1 MNPRVYNQQNY
12 LPVNECGVITIYPM
26 TVNCIPIPPLF
37 PSGKGSLTL
46 QIVGGTPPYSINLLN
61 FTGNVIISN
70 SNLANIPNLLPGTY
84 FVEITDSFGDFQQV
98 INCTIPEPTTTTTTT
113 SSLPIIVP
121 SYQEYSMCMNINLK
135 RVVGTISYPYSDS
148 ISFLLYSF
156 TNVSG
161 ITTPIFISN
170 SGEEL
175 IIWDNNINNWS
186 LSASSSSTLNI
197 YLTGQTFT
205 NWDII
210 NTTSLPSPSIP
221 FTPTNLPLGP
231 WYLIP
236 SSGLPPTPPITG
248 TINALFGICKQPTL
262 FLFINESWW
271 QYYGANIP
279 SQYRGSSCGGNNKTP
294 WFKWST
300 QNLGGVTVTDYEIL
314 CTNNGTGNIY
324 FDVTSIDSTQFQ
336 ISDTIPWIG
345 SPTINPTTGGG
356 IVNSKGWEGP
366 CLPPLTNQ
374 NFTVTLTANLSV
386 GGPLTASIN
395 FIYCQTVTNGICG
408 I

>member
-1 MNPRVYNQQNY
+1 MNPRVYSQQNY

-113 SSLPIIVP
+113 SSLPVNVP
-121 SYQEYSMCMNINLK
+121 SYQEYSFCMTIRLK
-135 RVVGTISYPYSDS
+135 RDITPS
-148 ISFLLYSF
+148 ITEKYNDDLFFTLYSF
-156 TNVSG
+156 SNVNNIIS
-161 ITTPIFISN
+161 PIFISN
-170 SGEEL
+170 TGNEFVV
-175 IIWDNNINNWS
+175 WDNPNWS
-186 LSASSSSTLNI
+186 LSATPSSQLYT
-197 YLTGQTFT
+197 YLTNQQLS
-205 NWDII
+205 NWDIV
-210 NTTSLPSPSIP
+210 NTTPFPSSPTP
-221 FTPTNLPLGP
+221 FTAANLPLGSYTITP
-231 WYLIP
+231 NVI
-236 SSGLPPTPPITG
+236 PPIAG
-248 TINALFGICKQPTL
+248 SINSYQGCKPPTL

-279 SQYRGSSCGGNNKTP
+279 SQYRGSSCSGNNKTP

-314 CTNNGTGNIY
+314 CVNNGTGNIY
-324 FDVTSIDSTQFQ
+324 FDVMGITSTQFQ

-356 IVNSKGWEGP
+356 ITNGKGWEGP

-386 GGPLTASIN
+386 GPPLTASIN

>member
-1 MNPRVYNQQNY
+1 
-12 LPVNECGVITIYPM
+12 
-26 TVNCIPIPPLF
+26 
-37 PSGKGSLTL
+37 
-46 QIVGGTPPYSINLLN
+46 
-61 FTGNVIISN
+61 
-70 SNLANIPNLLPGTY
+70 
-84 FVEITDSFGDFQQV
+84 
-98 INCTIPEPTTTTTTT
+98 
-113 SSLPIIVP
+113 
-121 SYQEYSMCMNINLK
+121 MNINLK
-135 RVVGTISYPYSDS
+135 RVVGTVSYPYSDS

-175 IIWDNNINNWS
+175 IVWDYNINNWS

-210 NTTSLPSPSIP
+210 NTTSLPSIP

-248 TINALFGICKQPTL
+248 TINTFFGICKQPTL

-279 SQYRGSSCGGNNKTP
+279 SQYRGSSCDGNNKTP

-324 FDVTSIDSTQFQ
+324 FDVTGIDSTQFQ

-366 CLPPLTNQ
+366 CLSPLTNQ